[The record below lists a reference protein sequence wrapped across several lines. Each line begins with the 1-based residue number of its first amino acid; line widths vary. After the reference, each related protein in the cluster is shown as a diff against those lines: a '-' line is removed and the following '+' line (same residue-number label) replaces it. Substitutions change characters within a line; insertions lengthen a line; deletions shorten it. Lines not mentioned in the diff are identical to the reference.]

1 MTRSMRWLGI
11 AVIGTVLTGTAA
23 WAFRSITEVQV
34 ERSMVTAGAITR
46 RVVATGAVQP
56 ATTVEIG
63 AQVSGLV
70 QSLNADFDSVVHAGQ
85 VIARLDPS
93 LYQAA
98 LDEARAGQLQSE
110 AALGQAQADLAGF
123 RTAEADARIKLA
135 RAREL
140 AAGQLI
146 TAADLDAAEIAM
158 NEASAGV
165 RSGEAQVNDVK
176 AAIDQ
181 ARAGVDQAS
190 ANLAHTVIR
199 SPIDGIVLDRD
210 VDVGQTVA
218 AVMQAPV
225 LFRIATMLTHVQL
238 SVDIDES
245 DVDGLMPGEPV
256 TFDVESYP
264 DVVFH
269 GSIRELRLQPVAQ
282 QTATT
287 TAVAGSTA
295 GSPATGVVTTVVSYT
310 AIIDVANRDERLRP
324 GMTAEVTLDG
334 ARRDRVVRIP
344 NGALAFRP
352 SSAVLQA
359 LGETEPSSVEAAT
372 HAGDRNTNARNVW
385 TYDGRRFAPVAV
397 HVGLADNQWTE
408 LLDGSIRPGDVL
420 VTGASLH
427 HRSWIS
433 GQ

>member
-11 AVIGTVLTGTAA
+11 AVIGTVLTGAAA

-56 ATTVEIG
+56 VTTVEIG

-70 QSLNADFDSVVHAGQ
+70 QSLDADFDSVVHAGQ

-181 ARAGVDQAS
+181 ARAGVD
-190 ANLAHTVIR
+190 
-199 SPIDGIVLDRD
+199 
-210 VDVGQTVA
+210 
-218 AVMQAPV
+218 
-225 LFRIATMLTHVQL
+225 
-238 SVDIDES
+238 
-245 DVDGLMPGEPV
+245 
-256 TFDVESYP
+256 
-264 DVVFH
+264 
-269 GSIRELRLQPVAQ
+269 
-282 QTATT
+282 
-287 TAVAGSTA
+287 
-295 GSPATGVVTTVVSYT
+295 
-310 AIIDVANRDERLRP
+310 
-324 GMTAEVTLDG
+324 
-334 ARRDRVVRIP
+334 
-344 NGALAFRP
+344 
-352 SSAVLQA
+352 
-359 LGETEPSSVEAAT
+359 
-372 HAGDRNTNARNVW
+372 
-385 TYDGRRFAPVAV
+385 
-397 HVGLADNQWTE
+397 
-408 LLDGSIRPGDVL
+408 
-420 VTGASLH
+420 
-427 HRSWIS
+427 
-433 GQ
+433 